1 MVAVIILLVLLILGE
16 LFTLMLQCRRGH
28 SAWGLLRL
36 FRYAHRGYHD
46 KPRIPENSMAAFRR
60 AIENGFGAELDVH
73 LMKDGRLAVIHDASL
88 KRTAGADV
96 LVEDLTAEE
105 LKTYRLEG
113 TDERIPLLEEVLEL
127 FQDRTPL
134 IIELKAERGN
144 HAALAEATCRMLDR
158 YRVHYCIESFDPR
171 CLIWLKKNRPEI
183 VRGQLSEQF
192 LRHGE
197 TAGHGKATMWLLGN
211 LFSNIAAKPDFIAY
225 RFSDRDN
232 LCLRWCRKF
241 YHVQEINWTIRT
253 KEEMEAAEAQG
264 NLVIFECFD
273 PKGYR
278 YESHHR
284 NRPGPPPEGAPGHGH
299 PSHHRQGQGEHVLH
313 PAIRHR
319 GPPGAG
325 PVRRHRPAGH
335 RSPEP
340 GRVGG
345 GFCGQ
350 KCRRPEADPGEPGAV
365 RTFGPGP
372 GPERRLPGL
381 SAQRREV
388 RPGVPGPPL

>member
-1 MVAVIILLVLLILGE
+1 MPVLIVLLVLLILGE
-16 LFTLMLQCRRGH
+16 LFTLLLQCRRGH

-60 AIENGFGAELDVH
+60 AIENGYGAELDVH

-88 KRTAGADV
+88 RRTAGADV

-105 LKTYRLEG
+105 LKQYRLEG
-113 TDERIPLLEEVLEL
+113 TDEQIPLLEEVLEL

-211 LFSNIAAKPDFIAY
+211 LFSNVAVRPDFIAY

-241 YHVQEINWTIRT
+241 YHVQEVNWTIRT

-273 PKGYR
+273 PKGQR

-284 NRPGPPPEGAPGHGH
+284 NRPGLPSQGAPGHGH
-299 PSHHRQGQGEHVLH
+299 PPHHRQGQGEHVLH

-325 PVRRHRPAGH
+325 PVRRHWPAGH
-335 RSPEP
+335 RGSEP
-340 GRVGG
+340 RRGGGRVR
-345 GFCGQ
+345 GQ
-350 KCRRPEADPGEPGAV
+350 ARRRREA
-365 RTFGPGP
+365 GPG
-372 GPERRLPGL
+372 
-381 SAQRREV
+381 
-388 RPGVPGPPL
+388 

>member
-73 LMKDGRLAVIHDASL
+73 LMRDGRLAVIHDASL

-171 CLIWLKKNRPEI
+171 CLMWLWANRPDV
-183 VRGQLSEQF
+183 VRGQLSENF
-192 LRHGE
+192 RRHGDAE
-197 TAGHGKATMWLLGN
+197 NLPGVVRWVLSNLLLN
-211 LFSNIAAKPDFIAY
+211 ARTRPDFIAY
-225 RFSDRDN
+225 RFEDRKSLSLR
-232 LCLRWCRKF
+232 LCRGL
-241 YHVQEINWTIRT
+241 YGAQEFSWTIRS
-253 KEEMEAAEAQG
+253 KETMDAAERDGA
-264 NLVIFECFD
+264 LVIFECFD
-273 PKGYR
+273 P
-278 YESHHR
+278 
-284 NRPGPPPEGAPGHGH
+284 
-299 PSHHRQGQGEHVLH
+299 
-313 PAIRHR
+313 R
-319 GPPGAG
+319 G
-325 PVRRHRPAGH
+325 
-335 RSPEP
+335 
-340 GRVGG
+340 
-345 GFCGQ
+345 
-350 KCRRPEADPGEPGAV
+350 
-365 RTFGPGP
+365 
-372 GPERRLPGL
+372 
-381 SAQRREV
+381 
-388 RPGVPGPPL
+388 